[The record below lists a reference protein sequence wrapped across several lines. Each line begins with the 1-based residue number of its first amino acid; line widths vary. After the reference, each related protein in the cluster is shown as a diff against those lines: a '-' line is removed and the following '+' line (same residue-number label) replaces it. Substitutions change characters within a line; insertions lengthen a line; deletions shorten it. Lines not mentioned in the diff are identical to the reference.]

1 MRRIAGFALAL
12 AGLAAFLGAEPA
24 EEGKSFFL
32 VYSADERSELAPC
45 G

>member
-12 AGLAAFLGAEPA
+12 AGLAAFLGAEKA
-24 EEGKSFFL
+24 EDGRKVFI